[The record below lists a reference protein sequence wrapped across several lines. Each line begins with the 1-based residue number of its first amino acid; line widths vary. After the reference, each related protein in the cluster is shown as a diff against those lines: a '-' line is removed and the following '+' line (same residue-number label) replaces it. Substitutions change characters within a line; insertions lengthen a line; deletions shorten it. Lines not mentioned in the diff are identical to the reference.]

1 MVAHKDACHTLSKA
15 FEINEDLVQ
24 ILLMLGVR
32 FTWDSKVEDLFC
44 DAPSGSE
51 PKLFFSCYLFDLEF
65 NGFQDDF
72 QHDVSRKTDT
82 FRVVLGWAY
91 RGLTS
96 GFLLLQNFSVP
107 ISVSPHVCFILV
119 LILISVFLR

>member
-1 MVAHKDACHTLSKA
+1 MQTKFALILYSRMVAHKDACHTLSKA
-15 FEINEDLVQ
+15 FEFNEDLVQ

-32 FTWDSKVEDLFC
+32 FTWDLFC

-82 FRVVLGWAY
+82 EA
-91 RGLTS
+91 
-96 GFLLLQNFSVP
+96 
-107 ISVSPHVCFILV
+107 
-119 LILISVFLR
+119 